1 MDMKTG
7 SSIKI
12 VIVGDYSIF
21 RTALRMLIE
30 TENKLKVVAEVS
42 KINEIDDLSVAQKPD
57 LILVDLPDEGDSSE
71 LFPFLSK
78 ASDKIPVLILT
89 GSNDSALYQK
99 CLRLGINGLI
109 LKEKSADV
117 LFKAIERVHSGEFW
131 FDRSLMGQTIR
142 QLVNEKQVLDEN
154 PKNTAHDGL
163 TEREKQ
169 VVNLI
174 CKGLKNKD
182 IADKLYI
189 TETTVRHHLTSI
201 FEKLALTSRL
211 ELVVYAFRHK
221 LVKIPAPSE
230 TKFGNEKDH
239 NGASNQKNIPA

>member
-1 MDMKTG
+1 MKPI
-7 SSIKI
+7 SLIKI

-21 RTALRMLIE
+21 RTALRMLVE
-30 TENKLKVVAEVS
+30 TEKNLKVVAEVS
-42 KINEIDDLSVAQKPD
+42 KISEISNLPSIQQPD
-57 LILVDLPDEGDSSE
+57 LILVDLPDEGDNSD
-71 LFPFLSK
+71 LFPFLMQS
-78 ASDKIPVLILT
+78 SDNRPILILT
-89 GSNDSALYQK
+89 GSNDSELYQK

-117 LFKAIERVHSGEFW
+117 LFKAIERVHKGEFW

-154 PKNTAHDGL
+154 PRNTAHDGL

-182 IADKLYI
+182 IADKLFI

-230 TKFGNEKDH
+230 TNFGSEKGS
-239 NGASNQKNIPA
+239 NGSSNHKNILA